1 MGDGE
6 YDLGGLRVQVGGG
19 VPRLASTGSIAGSTL
34 TMDAA
39 FRRAVVDTRLPLEVA
54 ARLTSATPARVLGLD
69 DVGAI
74 EPGWRADMV
83 VLDEK
88 LEVVAVM
95 ARGVWV
101 DGPPRCLSR

>member
-1 MGDGE
+1 VRVGDG
-6 YDLGGLRVQVGGG
+6 VA
-19 VPRLASTGSIAGSTL
+19 RLAGTGSIAGSTL

-39 FRRAVVDTRLPLEVA
+39 FRRAVVDVGLPLESAV
-54 ARLTSATPARVLGLD
+54 RLASATPARVLGLD

-74 EPGWRADMV
+74 EPGWRADLV

-95 ARGVWV
+95 ARGAWL
-101 DGPPRCLSR
+101 DGPPAWSSR